1 MNSSSDI
8 GEQTYFQPVSCS
20 KYDSGILCQKDE
32 RASSEQSI
40 VYAPPPHPPNPPVFN
55 VAIYTTLSPPT
66 CSFFSWPKVQKCCGL
81 PGNDDDV

>member
-32 RASSEQSI
+32 RAPSEQSI
-40 VYAPPPHPPNPPVFN
+40 VYAPPP
-55 VAIYTTLSPPT
+55 PT
-66 CSFFSWPKVQKCCGL
+66 PKSTRI
-81 PGNDDDV
+81 